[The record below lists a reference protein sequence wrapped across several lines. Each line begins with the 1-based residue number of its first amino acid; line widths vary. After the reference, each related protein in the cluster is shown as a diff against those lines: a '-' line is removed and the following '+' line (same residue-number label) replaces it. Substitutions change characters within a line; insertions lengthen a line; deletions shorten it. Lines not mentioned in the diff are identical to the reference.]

1 LHFKRLANLTC
12 AMLIA
17 GAVFGLSSAAA
28 SAAPALQGAGST
40 LVAPIMAEWA
50 AAWAQATGNPTPV
63 YQSVGS
69 GAGQKDIGES
79 LVDFGA
85 SDAPLSSSTTPCNG
99 CFQIPWALTG
109 VGISYN
115 LPGVHKLQLTGPVI
129 AQMYLGQIT
138 HWNDRRIT
146 SLNKG
151 VHLPSMPITPVHRS
165 DGSGDSYAFTNYESD
180 VSGAFA
186 RGIGTAVKPTFPTG
200 PGGNGNSGMVTVVK
214 GTPGS
219 IAYITTA
226 YLIAQHLPA
235 AAIKNNAGRYIYP
248 NLKNIS
254 NAASVLRGIPGDN
267 EIHIVNPPRSAK
279 TAYPI
284 STFTYCLLQPTDPLG
299 NGAEL
304 KSFIAYAIG
313 PGQSFGPA
321 LDYVPIPAK
330 IRSRDLATLNLVH

>member
-1 LHFKRLANLTC
+1 MHSKRLASLTC
-12 AMLIA
+12 AALIA
-17 GAVFGLSSAAA
+17 GAVFALSAAAA
-28 SAAPALQGAGST
+28 SATTTLQGAGST

-69 GAGQKDIGES
+69 GAGQKDIADS

-85 SDAPLSSSTTPCNG
+85 SDAPLTSSTTPCNG
-99 CFQIPWALTG
+99 CVQIPWALTG

-115 LPGVHKLQLTGPVI
+115 LPGIHKLQLTGPII

-138 HWNDRRIT
+138 KWNDPRIRAI
-146 SLNKG
+146 NKG
-151 VHLPSMPITPVHRS
+151 VHLPNMSITPVHRS

-180 VSGAFA
+180 VSSAF
-186 RGIGTAVKPTFPTG
+186 GHQIGTAVKPTFPIG
-200 PGGNGNSGMVTVVK
+200 PGGNGNSGMVTVVQ

-226 YLIAQHLPA
+226 YLIAQHMPA
-235 AAIKNNAGRYIYP
+235 AAIKNSAGRYIYP

-254 NAASVLRGIPGDN
+254 NAAGVLRSIPSSN
-267 EIHIVNPPRSAK
+267 EIHIVDPPKKAK

-284 STFTYCLLQPTDPLG
+284 STFTYCYLQPTDPLG
-299 NGAEL
+299 NEAEL
-304 KSFIAYAIG
+304 KSFVAYAVG
-313 PGQSFGPA
+313 PGQAFGPA

-330 IRSRDLATLNLVH
+330 IRARDLATLNTVH